1 MYKKKFFF
9 FFLLIFINFIYIK
22 NSFAIDPYSF
32 VQETADRASEALNK
46 RQSKEEKMEILKTIA
61 KETVDIRGIGFYSLG
76 KHRKNMSNQKKEEY
90 LEIFSKYFLKTFS
103 SRLAEYTDPRIRVDS
118 QKKLSDKYTMVSSTL
133 LATQDKP
140 EIKIDWR
147 VVTKDPD
154 NPLIIDV
161 VIEGV
166 SLAKVQK
173 EEFNSIIQSN
183 DGDINSL
190 FNNLKKFVEKEL
202 SPTSLFKSQLLF
214 VYDLFPISQT
224 FFQCCPSGKSNKI

>member
-1 MYKKKFFF
+1 MCKKKSFF
-9 FFLLIFINFIYIK
+9 FFLLIFLNFIYIN

-76 KHRKNMSNQKKEEY
+76 KHRKNMSDQKKEEY

-133 LATQDKP
+133 LATEDKP
-140 EIKIDWR
+140 EVKINWR
-147 VVTKDPD
+147 VVTKIPD
-154 NPLIIDV
+154 NPLIIDLI
-161 VIEGV
+161 IEGV

-183 DGDINSL
+183 DGDMNAL
-190 FNNLKKFVEKEL
+190 FKNLKDFVEK
-202 SPTSLFKSQLLF
+202 K
-214 VYDLFPISQT
+214 
-224 FFQCCPSGKSNKI
+224 

>member
-76 KHRKNMSNQKKEEY
+76 KHRKNMSDQKKEEY

-118 QKKLSDKYTMVSSTL
+118 QKKLSDKYTMVSSIL
-133 LATQDKP
+133 LATEDKP
-140 EIKIDWR
+140 ELKIDWR
-147 VVTKDPD
+147 VVTKDPN

-183 DGDINSL
+183 DGDINAL
-190 FNNLKKFVEKEL
+190 FKNLKDFVEK
-202 SPTSLFKSQLLF
+202 K
-214 VYDLFPISQT
+214 
-224 FFQCCPSGKSNKI
+224 

>member
-76 KHRKNMSNQKKEEY
+76 KHRKNMTNQEKKKY
-90 LEIFSKYFLKTFS
+90 LDIFEKYFLKSFS
-103 SRLAEYTDPRIRVDS
+103 SRLAEFTDPRIRVDS
-118 QKKLSDKYTMVSSTL
+118 QKKLNDKYTMVSSIL
-133 LATQDKP
+133 LATEDKP
-140 EIKIDWR
+140 ELKIDWR
-147 VVTKDPD
+147 VITKDPN

-173 EEFNSIIQSN
+173 EEFYSIIQSN
-183 DGDINSL
+183 DGEMNAL
-190 FNNLKKFVEKEL
+190 FKNLKDFVEKE
-202 SPTSLFKSQLLF
+202 
-214 VYDLFPISQT
+214 
-224 FFQCCPSGKSNKI
+224 

>member
-61 KETVDIRGIGFYSLG
+61 KENVDIRGIGFYSLG
-76 KHRKNMSNQKKEEY
+76 KHRKNMTNQEKEKY
-90 LEIFSKYFLKTFS
+90 LDIFEKYFLKSFS

-118 QKKLSDKYTMVSSTL
+118 QKKLNDKYTMVSSTL
-133 LATQDKP
+133 LATEDKP
-140 EIKIDWR
+140 EVKIDWR

-183 DGDINSL
+183 DGNINSL
-190 FNNLKKFVEKEL
+190 FDNLKKFVEKE
-202 SPTSLFKSQLLF
+202 
-214 VYDLFPISQT
+214 
-224 FFQCCPSGKSNKI
+224 

>member
-1 MYKKKFFF
+1 MYKKKSFF

-61 KETVDIRGIGFYSLG
+61 KETVDIRGIGCYSLG
-76 KHRKNMSNQKKEEY
+76 KHRKNMSDQKKEEY
-90 LEIFSKYFLKTFS
+90 FEIFNKYFLKTFS
-103 SRLAEYTDPRIRVDS
+103 SRLPEYTDPRIRVDS

-133 LATQDKP
+133 LATEDKP
-140 EIKIDWR
+140 EVKIDWR

-190 FNNLKKFVEKEL
+190 FDNLKKFVEKE
-202 SPTSLFKSQLLF
+202 
-214 VYDLFPISQT
+214 
-224 FFQCCPSGKSNKI
+224 